1 MQEDSTLEEWERIF
15 LQSLLDGTPYKDFL
29 RARRLMLSV
38 VVDSINE
45 KLYDRFGDTVI
56 VFNGDI
62 PELLEDYAGEV
73 AGLLGGV

>member
-1 MQEDSTLEEWERIF
+1 
-15 LQSLLDGTPYKDFL
+15 
-29 RARRLMLSV
+29 MLSV

-56 VFNGDI
+56 VFNEDI